1 MDESKTNAEVQTTG
15 TAKDNEAGNNT
26 QELTVIER
34 TNIAVERMEKAT
46 QERAALLDREEQ
58 FYANKKLGGRTEGAA
73 QEKPKV
79 EQTPA
84 DYAKQI
90 MAGKS
95 NEEHG
100 TA

>member
-1 MDESKTNAEVQTTG
+1 MDESKTDAEVQTTG
-15 TAKDNEAGNNT
+15 TAKDNETGNNT

-73 QEKPKV
+73 QEKPKL
-79 EQTPA
+79 EQTPKE
-84 DYAKQI
+84 YTEEVL
-90 MAGKS
+90 AGKH
-95 NEEHG
+95 NDN
-100 TA
+100 